1 MKFTFKIQQY
11 QTDAVDA
18 VVQVFQGQPYTAS
31 TSYMRDIGT
40 LSNMS
45 GQMRLLPGLEDDT
58 QLELEDLMSE
68 IGYKNE
74 ALQLTDA
81 QLLQNIR
88 NLQQESNIHQSDA
101 LVAPLGRVSLDVEM
115 ETGTG
120 KTYVYIKTMFEL
132 NRRYGWSKFI
142 VVVPSIAIREG
153 VKKSFE
159 ITADHFMEHYGKKA
173 RFFVYNSSN
182 LNQLDA
188 FSSNSGINVMI
199 INTQAFAA
207 SMNEEKNVE
216 GRKGDAAARIIYTK
230 RDEFGSRRPIDV
242 IAANRPILIL
252 DEPQKMGKED
262 SATQKALKKFN
273 PLFTLN
279 YSATHAEQHNLVYV
293 LDALDAYNKRLVKKI
308 EVKGF
313 EVKNLRGTDQYLY
326 LENIVLSSKNPPMAR
341 LEMEIAHKTGSK
353 REFRTLGVGDNLY
366 YISGEMEQYKGFV
379 ISEIDPFTGVVTF
392 TNGDELRKGD
402 VTGDVSE
409 MDMRRVQIRETIIS
423 HFQKEQELFKLG
435 IKTLSLFFIDEV
447 AKYRKYDED
456 GNEQL
461 GEYGRIFE
469 QEYISV
475 LNEYR
480 NFLDADYM
488 KYLDAVDVHEVHRG
502 YFSIDKKTG
511 RSVDSSVKRGTDM
524 SDDISAYDLILKNK
538 ERLLSFEEPTRFIFS
553 HSALREGWDNPNV
566 FQICTL
572 KHSDSTTQKRQEVG
586 RGLRLCVNQ
595 AGNRMDAET
604 LGDKVHEINVLTVI
618 ASESYAPFV
627 ADLQK
632 QIRDVL
638 YDRPTKATIEYFSG
652 KSIKIDGK
660 PVKVDDRQA
669 RAIYQY
675 LVRNN
680 YVDEEDRVTQ
690 DYRDDVQNNTLAPVP
705 EVLKPIEDGVHA
717 LVQAIYDD
725 TLLKKMFEDGNK
737 PKVLDNPLNERFEKE
752 EFQRLWK
759 TINHKYAYTVDF
771 DSDELI
777 AKAIAHIDS
786 ELYVSQLQYT
796 VTFAEQKAVLSA
808 DMVREGS
815 SFNDAKSKTSALKHA
830 HTSQVAYD
838 LIGKIAEG
846 TVLTRRTVAAI
857 LQGIKPTTFAM
868 YRNNPE
874 EFITKVIRLIK
885 EQKATMIVE
894 HITYDTIE
902 GSYDSSIFTAEKS
915 ALTMDKAYRAQK
927 AIQDYVFTDG
937 SAEKSVERKF
947 AESLDGAEEVFIY
960 AKLPK
965 GFYIP
970 TPVGHYSPDWAIVFH
985 EGKVK
990 HIYFVAETKGTMES
1004 LNLRPIEKAKIDCAK
1019 KLFSRLSN
1027 GLVTYDHVD
1036 SYQELLN
1043 KVLK

>member
-1 MKFTFKIQQY
+1 MKFSFKIQQY

-18 VVQVFQGQPYTAS
+18 VARVFQGQPYNAGV
-31 TSYMRDIGT
+31 SYLRDIGNLPNT
-40 LSNMS
+40 PQQISVLQSSEDSTQVEFQDVLDDS
-45 GQMRLLPGLEDDT
+45 GF
-58 QLELEDLMSE
+58 
-68 IGYKNE
+68 KNE
-74 ALQLTDA
+74 ALQLTDE
-81 QLLQNIR
+81 QILHNIQNIQ
-88 NLQQESNIHQSDA
+88 NESNIHQSTQ
-101 LVAPLGRVSLDVEM
+101 LVAPLGRCSLDIEM

-132 NRRYGWSKFI
+132 NKRYGWSKFI

-159 ITADHFMEHYGKKA
+159 ITADHFMECYGKKA
-173 RFFVYNSSN
+173 RFFIYNSSN

-207 SMNEEKNVE
+207 SMNEDKNVE

-273 PLFTLN
+273 PLFALN
-279 YSATHAEQHNLVYV
+279 YSATHAKQHNLVYV

-313 EVKNLRGTDQYLY
+313 EVKNLRGTDKYLY
-326 LENIVLSSKNPPMAR
+326 LADILVSPKNPPQAKVE
-341 LEMEIAHKTGSK
+341 LEVAHNGGAK
-353 REFRTLGVGDNLY
+353 REFHKLNVGDNLY
-366 YISGEMEQYKGFV
+366 YLSNEMEQYKGFV
-379 ISEIDPFTGVVTF
+379 VSEIDPFTGILTF
-392 TNGDELRKGD
+392 TNGDTLRTGD

-409 MDMRRVQIRETIIS
+409 DDMRRVQIRETIES
-423 HFQKEQELFKLG
+423 HFEKEQELFRMG

-447 AKYRKYDED
+447 AKYRQYDEE
-456 GNEQL
+456 GNELL
-461 GEYGRIFE
+461 GEYGKIFE
-469 QEYISV
+469 QEYLSV
-475 LNEYR
+475 LNER
-480 NFLDADYM
+480 RTLFDPDYLA
-488 KYLDAVDVHEVHRG
+488 YLDSVDVHDVHKG
-502 YFSIDKKTG
+502 YFSIDKKG
-511 RSVDSSVKRGTDM
+511 HSVNSSVKRGTDL

-595 AGNRMDAET
+595 SGSRMDADA
-604 LGDKVHEINVLTVI
+604 LGDKVQDINVLTVI
-618 ASESYAPFV
+618 ASESYAAFV
-627 ADLQK
+627 DSLQK
-632 QIRDVL
+632 QTEAVL
-638 YDRPTKATIEYFSG
+638 YDRPRKATIEYFAG
-652 KSIKIDGK
+652 KSIKLDGRT
-660 PVKVDDRQA
+660 VKVDEHQA

-675 LVRNN
+675 LVRNS
-680 YVDEEDRVTQ
+680 YVDEEDNVTKE
-690 DYRDDVQNNTLAPVP
+690 YREDAQAKTLAPVP
-705 EVLKPIEDGVHA
+705 DSLKPIEEGIHT
-717 LVQAIYDD
+717 LVQAIYDASV
-725 TLLKKMFEDGNK
+725 LQKMFTDANK
-737 PKVLDNPLNERFEKE
+737 PKVLENPLNGRFEKA
-752 EFQRLWK
+752 EFQKLWNA
-759 TINHKYAYTVDF
+759 INHKCAYTVDF
-771 DSDELI
+771 NSGELI
-777 AKAIAHIDS
+777 SKAITHIDS
-786 ELYVSQLQYT
+786 ELYVSQLQY
-796 VTFAEQKAVLSA
+796 AVSHAAQRDTLDA
-808 DMVREGS
+808 DMVRSGD
-815 SFNDAKSKTSALKHA
+815 SFNAAQTRTKTLKHA
-830 HTSQVAYD
+830 VHGQVPYD
-838 LIGKIAEG
+838 LLGKIAED

-857 LQGIKPTTFAM
+857 LKGIKPSTFAK
-868 YRNNPE
+868 YQSNPE
-874 EFITKVIRLIK
+874 EFITKVTRLIK

-902 GSYDSSIFTAEKS
+902 GSYDSSIFTAEKHG
-915 ALTMDKAYRAQK
+915 LTMDKAYPAKK

-947 AESLDGAEEVFIY
+947 AESLDGADEVFIY
-960 AKLPK
+960 AKLPR
-965 GFYIP
+965 GFFIP

-985 EGKVK
+985 EGAVK

-1004 LNLRPIEKAKIDCAK
+1004 LNLRPIEKSKIDCAK
-1019 KLFSRLSN
+1019 KLFAKLSD
-1027 GLVTYDHVD
+1027 GLVTYDHV
-1036 SYQELLN
+1036 SNYQELLN